1 MFYPLTVYSCMKG
14 LAVVGVLYSFKIDI
28 DFPSCFGVN
37 DGIEHAGM
45 QCSYCVSMSGL
56 HKGQDFCHIG
66 REILTLAPCFRI
78 FPYHLPISPPK

>member
-1 MFYPLTVYSCMKG
+1 MFYPLTVYSYMKG
-14 LAVVGVLYSFKIDI
+14 LAIVGVLYSFKIDI
-28 DFPSCFGVN
+28 DIPSYFGVN

-66 REILTLAPCFRI
+66 R
-78 FPYHLPISPPK
+78 